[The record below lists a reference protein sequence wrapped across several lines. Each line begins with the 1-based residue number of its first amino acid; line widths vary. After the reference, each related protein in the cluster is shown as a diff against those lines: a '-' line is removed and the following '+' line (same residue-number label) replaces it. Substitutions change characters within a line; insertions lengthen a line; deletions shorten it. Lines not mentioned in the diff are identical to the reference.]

1 MKIETLKLGNNLIKA
16 EWESLKTPLVKLG
29 ESLISL
35 DLSANSISEIQSS
48 YYREQ
53 LFEMLP
59 LLEVLDGYDKDNK
72 EVYSDIEDDGEDEK
86 QVNRKRG
93 NLKGQKM

>member
-1 MKIETLKLGNNLIKA
+1 
-16 EWESLKTPLVKLG
+16 
-29 ESLISL
+29 
-35 DLSANSISEIQSS
+35 
-48 YYREQ
+48 
-53 LFEMLP
+53 MLP

-93 NLKGQKM
+93 NLKG